1 MASSLRFPGI
11 VYGLLVEKVF
21 QEPLG
26 KPLRD
31 QLLKVKESDS
41 TKARSPDRQCTTKYS
56 DQLLKALDPQ
66 FYSNVAL
73 EMEKRERE
81 GR

>member
-1 MASSLRFPGI
+1 M
-11 VYGLLVEKVF
+11 YGLLLEKVF

-26 KPLRD
+26 KPLSD
-31 QLLKVKESDS
+31 QLLKLKETDS
-41 TKARSPDRQCTTKYS
+41 PKARSLDRQYSGKHS
-56 DQLLKALDPQ
+56 DQLLKALAPQ

-81 GR
+81 GQWV